1 MFNLHPTL
9 APETYPFAWM
19 VDRWVGGGVL
29 EYENIEAAAYVHE
42 LAIENTDGGPYLRF
56 ESRIW
61 LAAEPAGIVDKEE
74 SGATTYGKL
83 TKERLWSVSTGYLR
97 VNPNVAKRADGS
109 SAVEAMVS
117 SPAGTARLWVGLV
130 NGPRLQMVTDAVARS
145 ASGADF
151 TSAKLM
157 AGNVA
162 SDLFYAYDMEAFGSE
177 LRPYLAGRLSHTNAD
192 DVVLPGDDEA
202 AADADGAASAEDAQ

>member
-19 VDRWVGGGVL
+19 VDRWVGGGIL
-29 EYENIEAAAYVHE
+29 EYDNIDAAAYVHE
-42 LAIENTDGGPYLRF
+42 VTIENTDGGPYLRY

-61 LAAEPAGIVDKEE
+61 LAAEPAEIVDKEE
-74 SGATTYGKL
+74 SGTTTYAKL
-83 TKERLWSVSTGYLR
+83 TKERLWSVTTGYLR
-97 VNPNVAKRADGS
+97 VNPNVEKRADGS
-109 SAVEAMVS
+109 SAVEAMVA
-117 SPAGTARLWVGLV
+117 SPAGNTQLWVGLI

-145 ASGADF
+145 ASGAEF

-177 LRPYLAGRLSHTNAD
+177 LRPYLAGRLSHTNAT
-192 DVVLPGDDEA
+192 DVVLLGDDERPQ
-202 AADADGAASAEDAQ
+202 DEDDQ